1 LKKRRTTGST
11 AFRLRGSTAFRLCG
25 GTGFS
30 LCVLLALAAVSAA
43 ALAWFYQQGYL
54 LYFGDAQAHLNIARR
69 IIDSRTP
76 NYEQIGTAWL
86 PLPHLLMLPLVR
98 NDEWW
103 RSGLAGGIP
112 SAICFVLA
120 GMFLYLAARRAWQSA
135 AAAAASVALFALNP
149 NLLYLQST
157 PMTEAALF
165 AALAA
170 LLYFS
175 VAFGDHPS
183 WLKATGAGVATLA
196 ATLTRYEGWFL
207 IPFVALY
214 LFVRAGKHR
223 MGIAILYGA
232 LASLGPLYWLAH
244 NGWGYSNVL
253 EFYNGPYSAKAYYA
267 RQLAEGMQRY
277 PGDGDWIKAIR
288 QYAEAARLCLS
299 WPLVGLAAA
308 GALVALV
315 RRKIWP
321 LFLLAL
327 PGAFYVLS
335 MYSSGTPIYVPHLW
349 PFSYYNTRY
358 GLAALPL
365 AAMAAGALVTAA
377 PRRWRGLF
385 AGIVVLAGVSAWVGY
400 PRAESWI
407 CWKESQVN
415 SEARRAWTRQAAE
428 YLAANCRPGDGI
440 IYSFGDLTAIFPQ
453 ARIPLVRTLH
463 EGNRPYWDAAVARP
477 EFFLREQ
484 WVVAMSGDKLATAV
498 QRAERR
504 GLRYRLVRTIAEK
517 GAPVIEIYLRDGYAY
532 SVHQSA
538 RREE

>member
-1 LKKRRTTGST
+1 
-11 AFRLRGSTAFRLCG
+11 
-25 GTGFS
+25 
-30 LCVLLALAAVSAA
+30 
-43 ALAWFYQQGYL
+43 
-54 LYFGDAQAHLNIARR
+54 
-69 IIDSRTP
+69 
-76 NYEQIGTAWL
+76 
-86 PLPHLLMLPLVR
+86 MLPLVGD
-98 NDEWW
+98 DEWW
-103 RSGLAGGIP
+103 RNGLAGGVP

-135 AAAAASVALFALNP
+135 AAAAATVALFALNP

-183 WLKATGAGVATLA
+183 WLKAAGAGVATLA

-214 LFVRAGKHR
+214 LFVRTCKKNRGHSGLASWKQSLGPPHRRVPRIFLHVLRAGKHR
-223 MGIAILYGA
+223 MVFAILYGA

-244 NGWGYSNVL
+244 NGWGYSNIL

-267 RQLAEGMQRY
+267 RQLAEGMQPY

-299 WPLVGLAAA
+299 WPLVWLAAA
-308 GALVALV
+308 GALVALA

-327 PGAFYVLS
+327 PPAFYVLS

-349 PFSYYNTRY
+349 PYSFYNTRY

-365 AAMAAGALVTAA
+365 AAVAAGALVTAA
-377 PRRWRGLF
+377 PRRWRALF
-385 AGIVVLAGVSAWVGY
+385 AVLVALAGVSAWIGY

-415 SEARRAWTRQAAE
+415 SEARRAWTRQAAQ

-477 EFFLREQ
+477 EFFLREE

-517 GAPVIEIYLRDGYAY
+517 GAPVIEIYRRDGYAY